1 MNLIYHSGCFQVE
14 TSMLH
19 HWREA
24 RHTGEV
30 QVTALAYKAR
40 LSPSKETESA
50 PRKEAR
56 RSVSRKAEP
65 TSSPSKVDPL
75 KLEGPWECQEC
86 GLESPSANA
95 VYRHV
100 STGHAARDLA
110 TLTVKHVATGRVY
123 LNTALFR
130 HVVTCGAEGCFK
142 FAGRNKALT
151 HAVEKL
157 KHHWS
162 NDHTDKRIEEF
173 TFNNISLEHDDT
185 SASEDTAEEDVDMSL
200 DNDDFIQDATISVP
214 INQSEDCELIK
225 LNKELYQQDFEGPFT
240 CLVPGCEATVD
251 FERAIS
257 IHYSKYHTDVPVKDV
272 FFKNSKGRKLSL
284 CHFYK
289 SILQCNIC
297 NILRCSV
304 QSVYTSKVSNKMD
317 THIMIDHRIVTDV
330 QTHYTVLLKT
340 TEDGI
345 FIHPDLV
352 SSVKGKSTTKRKSIS
367 KTLSTAKSTSSLK
380 KTPASVSTTPRPD
393 LRKVKK
399 VLDMN
404 ALTPTPAPAR
414 QSVSVAVSD
423 EATSNMTFVSKGW
436 RGPYHCLAPE
446 CGWVY
451 EDTIHNATQRSLF
464 NHWHSEHRDMRTM
477 LFFDQPSGTVL
488 NVKAIL
494 GNIGHCAHSAC
505 DHIIYGSKRGD
516 FKNSVTA
523 HWRRSHSDETVET
536 VAKANLVKILSD
548 TPIIS
553 NEEAQNLVSS
563 LPQLKRTTFSA
574 DVEIKEPPAEEKN
587 DEHSEVEEDMEEDR
601 ENDLDVF
608 DGPYQCSECDFTIN
622 FHTGYSRAILQ
633 HWVTKHDPD
642 PRRLVFTDTPT
653 GREVRAEDL
662 FDKVVRCS
670 VKECGQ
676 VFGNNGPNF
685 ALKRRLRK
693 HWATSHNGRLEARD
707 EDRMEVLVVREG
719 TGNVECEMEG
729 CKWRQSK
736 EELGWRQ
743 NCLNHFIKGHDLA
756 QLRFRDVDGSSLRL
770 QDLFSQVGQCT
781 QEDCHMILTSNSK
794 DNSELVKFFTDH
806 YKTHHPGLS
815 PHTFTALVVN
825 NEVKFVVDDDCLEAS
840 CSPVV
845 EDDVDIRASSLK
857 CFECDKVLELSTTPS
872 SVSPV
877 QHWVKHGHNP
887 LTLRVIRTEDDEVLN
902 IKQLYKWIFRYAQS

>member
-1 MNLIYHSGCFQVE
+1 
-14 TSMLH
+14 MLD
-19 HWREA
+19 HWKEA
-24 RHTGEV
+24 RHAGQV
-30 QVTALAYKAR
+30 QITALAYKAKA
-40 LSPSKETESA
+40 SPSKETKST

-56 RSVSRKAEP
+56 RSVSRKTEP
-65 TSSPSKVDPL
+65 VSSPSNVDPL

-123 LNTALFR
+123 LDTALFR
-130 HVVTCGAEGCFK
+130 HVVTCGAEGCYK

-162 NDHTDKRIEEF
+162 NDHSDKRIEDF

-185 SASEDTAEEDVDMSL
+185 TSASEDIAEEDVDMAL
-200 DNDDFIQDATISVP
+200 DNDDIIQDASLSLP
-214 INQSEDCELIK
+214 INPSEDCELIK
-225 LNKELYQQDFEGPFT
+225 LDKELYQQDFEGPFT
-240 CLVPGCEATVD
+240 CLVHGCEATVD

-272 FFKNSKGRKLSL
+272 FFKNSKGRKLPL

-289 SILQCNIC
+289 SILQCDIC

-317 THIMIDHRIVTDV
+317 THIMGDHRIVTEV
-330 QTHYTVLLKT
+330 QKHYTMLLKT

-352 SSVKGKSTTKRKSIS
+352 SSVKGKSTTRRKSIS
-367 KTLSTAKSTSSLK
+367 KVHSTAKPTSGSGLK
-380 KTPASVSTTPRPD
+380 KTPASVSITPRPD

-414 QSVSVAVSD
+414 LSVSVAVSD
-423 EATSNMTFVSKGW
+423 EATSNTTFVSKGW

-451 EDTIHNATQRSLF
+451 QDTIHNATQRSLF
-464 NHWHSEHRDMRTM
+464 NHWHSEHRDMRKM

-494 GNIGHCAHSAC
+494 GNIGHCAHPAC

-523 HWRRSHSDETVET
+523 HWRRSHSDETIET
-536 VAKANLVKILSD
+536 VAKANLIKILSD
-548 TPIIS
+548 IPIIS
-553 NEEAQNLVSS
+553 NEEAQRLVSS
-563 LPQLKRTTFSA
+563 LPQLKGTLFSA
-574 DVEIKEPPAEEKN
+574 DVEMKESPAEEKN
-587 DEHSEVEEDMEEDR
+587 DDEEDMEDQ

-608 DGPYQCSECDFTIN
+608 DGPYQCSKCDFTIN
-622 FHTGYSRAILQ
+622 FHFGYNRAMLQ

-653 GREVRAEDL
+653 GRAVRAEAL
-662 FDKVVRCS
+662 FDKVVRCA
-670 VKECGQ
+670 VQECGQ
-676 VFGNNGPNF
+676 VFGNNGPDF

-693 HWATSHNGRLEARD
+693 HWATSHKGRSEVRD
-707 EDRMEVLVVREG
+707 EDRMEVLVVR
-719 TGNVECEMEG
+719 NVECEAKG

-736 EELGWRQ
+736 EECGWRQ
-743 NCLNHFIKGHDLA
+743 NCLNHFLKDHEFDLT
-756 QLRFRDVDGSSLRL
+756 QLRFRDVDGSSLQI
-770 QDLFSQVGQCT
+770 QDMFSQVGQCA
-781 QEDCHMILTSNSK
+781 QEDCHMIRSSNSK
-794 DNSELVKFFTDH
+794 DESELVEFFTEH
-806 YKTHHPGLS
+806 YETHHPGLS
-815 PHTFTALVVN
+815 PHTFTLLVEN
-825 NEVKFVVDDDCLEAS
+825 NEVKFVVEAS
-840 CSPVV
+840 CNPMVK
-845 EDDVDIRASSLK
+845 EDVDIGASSLK
-857 CFECDKVLELSTTPS
+857 CFECDKVLELSTAPS

-887 LTLRVIRTEDDEVLN
+887 LTLKVVRTEDDEVLN
-902 IKQLYKWIFRYAQS
+902 IKQLYKWIFRYYNEENCVWVHC